1 MTLRSSIVY
10 LTCRNNRNLLQQK
23 QEQYQVIERDLNSFS
38 SEQKYLEQEVA
49 SLKGQLDGLQEA
61 ILQINY
67 EIRRLKTELQVKEF

>member
-1 MTLRSSIVY
+1 M
-10 LTCRNNRNLLQQK
+10 
-23 QEQYQVIERDLNSFS
+23 IERDLNSFS